1 MMLDLYKVC
10 IPNITFVI
18 SIDFVFFFSL
28 SPLYS
33 TSKGTVTYALTPESG
48 PAVRDC
54 LLCVFLEMLLL

>member
-1 MMLDLYKVC
+1 MMLYLYEVC

-18 SIDFVFFFSL
+18 SIDFVFFL

-48 PAVRDC
+48 PAVRDG
-54 LLCVFLEMLLL
+54 LLCVFLEILLL